1 MANIFLK
8 PNADIDEIVAKIN
21 EDRGTDVTLVFPNGS
36 KLFSDEASL
45 EILKI
50 KTDELGKKI
59 FNESGFLFSWFLL
72 FFAFDKSLYCRG
84 LFLEQFF
91 QS

>member
-8 PNADIDEIVAKIN
+8 PNADINEIVAKIN

-45 EILKI
+45 EILKT
-50 KTDELGKKI
+50 KTDEL
-59 FNESGFLFSWFLL
+59 
-72 FFAFDKSLYCRG
+72 
-84 LFLEQFF
+84 
-91 QS
+91 